1 MSDRNVDSE
10 MARGSLIAIRSLL
23 TAILTDIGREQG
35 EMALRRLRISTD
47 ERVEAAIHRMSSEDR
62 NWQEGEVTKQI
73 SSDAE
78 GFLDDTFRPAFDA
91 LL

>member
-1 MSDRNVDSE
+1 MSDRNVDPE
-10 MARGSLIAIRSLL
+10 MARGSLIAIRSIL
-23 TAILTDIGREQG
+23 TVILTDIGREQG
-35 EMALRRLRISTD
+35 ETALRRLHIAAD

-62 NWQEGEVTKQI
+62 DRQDAEVIKQV

-78 GFLDDTFRPAFDA
+78 GFLDDTFGPAFDS